1 MKMREGA
8 PGTKISWSLEG
19 KLVAA
24 RKGHRSQGT
33 PASHE
38 QGRLVAGI
46 CSELCGEL
54 SLQNSEGMF
63 NPQYCSSRV
72 VKHRAAPLMRAA
84 VVRLPLGS
92 ISRGSPPN
100 VSRHGTA
107 RYCGTHTVQVWL
119 RSPYHAF
126 TPATSVQTSSAH
138 TEASGHRAALRN
150 RAASV
155 VEAKGLRHHT
165 SRAGL

>member
-1 MKMREGA
+1 MREGA

-38 QGRLVAGI
+38 QRRFTAGI
-46 CSELCGEL
+46 CCAGNIQHSSRVAPL
-54 SLQNSEGMF
+54 
-63 NPQYCSSRV
+63 QYCSSRV

-92 ISRGSPPN
+92 TSRGSPPN
-100 VSRHGTA
+100 VSRHGTV
-107 RYCGTHTVQVWL
+107 RYCGTHTVQPRL
-119 RSPYHAF
+119 RSPYYAF
-126 TPATSVQTSSAH
+126 TPDFSANLFGAH
-138 TEASGHRAALRN
+138 RSLRSPRGVEKPRGFGHRSQGTP
-150 RAASV
+150 ASHEQGRLV
-155 VEAKGLRHHT
+155 
-165 SRAGL
+165 AGI